1 MLCPS
6 LPRLS
11 GRLSGNR
18 VDKGL
23 QPYLLK
29 KSLAPE
35 TQGSFI
41 YVAII
46 LDEALAATGCRAL
59 DYGNEVLNVAPAG
72 DWRVYLSLQLCRR
85 SLVAR
90 HPNAANPSP

>member
-1 MLCPS
+1 MRANWLPSLQLLRDRQMLWPS
-6 LPRLS
+6 LPRFS

-29 KSLAPE
+29 KSVAPE
-35 TQGSFI
+35 SKGSFI

-46 LDEALAATGCRAL
+46 LDEALAATRRRAL

-72 DWRVYLSLQLCRR
+72 DRRVYLS
-85 SLVAR
+85 
-90 HPNAANPSP
+90 